1 MLPVLPSSPSPKIN
15 SLSYS
20 KFSYVHRVSK
30 VFAFR
35 RLVPSLQNTPVFE
48 KEKKKKTFVS
58 IPNAQR
64 SCQHLQKCF
73 IKWNKNVSFNIFSR
87 DEFVKFTSR
96 LNKIQELHKQIFLFF
111 LFFSNTSMKRL

>member
-48 KEKKKKTFVS
+48 KEKKKKDF
-58 IPNAQR
+58 R
-64 SCQHLQKCF
+64 
-73 IKWNKNVSFNIFSR
+73 FNSQCA
-87 DEFVKFTSR
+87 K
-96 LNKIQELHKQIFLFF
+96 ELSTPAKVLYK
-111 LFFSNTSMKRL
+111 ME